1 MHYYLLVEGLKKGPI
16 PLEELKENGLSAET
30 LVWREGLTEWV
41 KASELEELSEVLA
54 SIPPCPPS
62 SSQPEE
68 NVKQPECPKTWLP
81 ESIIST
87 CLCCLPLG
95 IVAIVY
101 AVKVDSAYL
110 QGNYE
115 QALQYSKL
123 ARNWTLAA
131 AGSALLIAVLYVIF
145 IFMMILLG
153 KSSFDNSL
161 MISV

>member
-68 NVKQPECPKTWLP
+68 NGLSLKIW
-81 ESIIST
+81 
-87 CLCCLPLG
+87 
-95 IVAIVY
+95 
-101 AVKVDSAYL
+101 
-110 QGNYE
+110 GN
-115 QALQYSKL
+115 
-123 ARNWTLAA
+123 
-131 AGSALLIAVLYVIF
+131 
-145 IFMMILLG
+145 
-153 KSSFDNSL
+153 
-161 MISV
+161 